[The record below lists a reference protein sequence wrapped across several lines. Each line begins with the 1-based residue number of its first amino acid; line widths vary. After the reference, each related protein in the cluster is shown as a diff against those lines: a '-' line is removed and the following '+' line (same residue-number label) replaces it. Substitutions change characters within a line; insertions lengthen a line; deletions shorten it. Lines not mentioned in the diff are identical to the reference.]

1 MNTQGH
7 STLNSISGF
16 VLRAMRVAAVALMLI
31 TAGQAAAQ
39 SRESTDMDHPVWV
52 RSNEITGQIGNKEI
66 FYTFVA
72 GPGELTMTLD
82 LVQQDVGATVEVIL
96 ADKDANKITSF
107 YGWSLGHNARR
118 FERITFPRKQQV
130 NMIIN
135 IYHAGI
141 PYNGTFRLRFAG
153 AIELPQSAPPPSPG
167 PTSNGSTMRI
177 CDEGWLGAGH

>member
-1 MNTQGH
+1 MSQECNEHARTFNTQFD
-7 STLNSISGF
+7 IGF
-16 VLRAMRVAAVALMLI
+16 VLRAMRVAAVALTLI

-96 ADKDANKITSF
+96 ADKDANKI
-107 YGWSLGHNARR
+107 
-118 FERITFPRKQQV
+118 
-130 NMIIN
+130 
-135 IYHAGI
+135 
-141 PYNGTFRLRFAG
+141 
-153 AIELPQSAPPPSPG
+153 
-167 PTSNGSTMRI
+167 
-177 CDEGWLGAGH
+177 